1 MVGATGPAGLRPP
14 EEAPVRRH
22 DNPEITGDWSGSAP
36 LEMGWLDRHPSG
48 IVIVG
53 VALASSIAVGAAVAL
68 KPKLAV
74 VAVLAVAGGL
84 AVLRRP
90 AVGGYL
96 LAGLVPITSGLRN
109 GFPIP
114 GFRFSEVLI
123 GTLSVA
129 ILLPASARQTL
140 RWRALDWFLLAY
152 VVAAAGIGAY
162 SLNHDGV
169 ALSSGVIG
177 TLFGP
182 LQFLLLYRAIAVSL
196 PLHAQRNIALRLLL
210 LASIPVSI
218 IALAQQLRIS
228 GINTFVSNITGSTV
242 FNGYGYFF
250 ARATGPFD
258 HWTPLAGYLLVMLL
272 LGISLLL
279 HDVKGVL
286 PRRAMLLILGLD
298 ALGLLLSAELSA
310 MVALVLTGLALGLWS
325 GRLQVFLRWGVLV
338 VLLLGASFG
347 SYLQARLSTEFYSSA
362 GSGRS
367 ALVPQTL
374 QFRLTVWTQQYFPA
388 IRAHLFFGYGP
399 VLPNS
404 IVWQFTESQYV
415 TFLMWGGIPLLVVFL
430 AAMWALFARARAMAR
445 PAGDDPSRW
454 AMARAV
460 ALLVVAIY
468 LIGAIYPYMTSAGL
482 PQALWVLVG
491 IMVATE
497 HEFSPR
503 EHMPPP
509 AVPSIVPA
517 NT

>member
-1 MVGATGPAGLRPP
+1 MASL
-14 EEAPVRRH
+14 RRH
-22 DNPEITGDWSGSAP
+22 QPEASTDWSGSAP

-53 VALASSIAVGAAVAL
+53 TALASSLAVGAAIAL

-74 VAVLAVAGGL
+74 VLVLAVAGGL

-90 AVGGYL
+90 AIGGYL
-96 LAGLVPITSGLRN
+96 LAGLVPITSGLRS

-114 GFRFSEVLI
+114 GFRLSEVLI
-123 GTLSVA
+123 GTLSIA

-162 SLNHDGV
+162 SLHHDGV
-169 ALSSGVIG
+169 GLSNSVVG

-196 PLHAQRNIALRLLL
+196 PLRVQRNTALRLLL
-210 LASIPVSI
+210 LGSVPVSM
-218 IALAQQLRIS
+218 IALAQQLRIA

-242 FNGYGYFF
+242 FNSYGYFF

-258 HWTPLAGYLLVMLL
+258 HWTPLAGYLLVILL

-279 HDVKGVL
+279 HGVDGVL
-286 PRRAMLLILGLD
+286 SRRAMLLILGLD

-310 MVALVLTGLALGLWS
+310 MVALVLTGLVLGLWS
-325 GRLQVFLRWGVLV
+325 GRLQFLLRWGLLV
-338 VLLLGASFG
+338 GLLLAASFG

-374 QFRLTVWTQQYFPA
+374 QFRFTIWTQQYFPA
-388 IRAHLFFGYGP
+388 IRAHLLYGYGP
-399 VLPNS
+399 VFPRS
-404 IVWQFTESQYV
+404 IVWQYTESQYV
-415 TFLMWGGIPLLVVFL
+415 TFLMWGGIPLLLFFL
-430 AAMWALFARARAMAR
+430 AAMWALFARARTMAR

-454 AMARAV
+454 AVARAV
-460 ALLVVAIY
+460 ALLVVATY
-468 LIGAIYPYMTSAGL
+468 LIDSIYPYLTSAGL

-497 HEFSPR
+497 HEFRPAQRVPPR
-503 EHMPPP
+503 
-509 AVPSIVPA
+509 AVPSAVPA
-517 NT
+517 LT